1 MQNQAAPAASPLSN
15 PVFFKLFSAQVIAL
29 VGTGLTTVALTL
41 LAYDLAQENAGV
53 VLGTALAFKMLAY
66 VLFAPVIGGVAHRF
80 ARKPL
85 LISLDVVRAVIVLL
99 MPFVTAVWQVYLL
112 IFLLNLFSA
121 GFKPVFAA
129 TIPDVLPGEA
139 QYTKALS
146 YSRLAYDLEN
156 LLSPT
161 LAGIALLFVSYTG
174 LFVSNSLAFLISAV
188 LILMCMLPKAEPQG
202 RLGGV
207 WGEISFG
214 VTAYIRT
221 PRLRALLA
229 LYMAVACAS
238 AVVIVNTVIYVKS
251 DLGGT
256 DQQVAMAFAAAGLGS
271 MLAALSVPRLLD
283 RVTDKTVMI
292 GGAVVMGVGVMA
304 IWGGPDLRN
313 MLPVWFLIGLGWSL
327 IQTPA
332 GRVVNRSAR
341 SSDRAA
347 YFSAQFALSHAC
359 WLLAY
364 PLAGQL
370 GSRLGVETTALYLG
384 LAVLFFAAVATTIWP
399 THGGQ
404 DLEHKHETQD
414 HLHTHTH
421 GPHHQHHHQ
430 GDEGP
435 EPHSH
440 PHHHPEV
447 RHSHDFVIDEHHL
460 SWPGPRV

>member
-129 TIPDVLPGEA
+129 TIPDVLPDEA

-188 LILMCMLPKAEPQG
+188 LILMCMLPKA
-202 RLGGV
+202 
-207 WGEISFG
+207 
-214 VTAYIRT
+214 
-221 PRLRALLA
+221 
-229 LYMAVACAS
+229 
-238 AVVIVNTVIYVKS
+238 
-251 DLGGT
+251 
-256 DQQVAMAFAAAGLGS
+256 
-271 MLAALSVPRLLD
+271 
-283 RVTDKTVMI
+283 
-292 GGAVVMGVGVMA
+292 
-304 IWGGPDLRN
+304 
-313 MLPVWFLIGLGWSL
+313 
-327 IQTPA
+327 
-332 GRVVNRSAR
+332 
-341 SSDRAA
+341 
-347 YFSAQFALSHAC
+347 
-359 WLLAY
+359 
-364 PLAGQL
+364 
-370 GSRLGVETTALYLG
+370 
-384 LAVLFFAAVATTIWP
+384 
-399 THGGQ
+399 
-404 DLEHKHETQD
+404 
-414 HLHTHTH
+414 
-421 GPHHQHHHQ
+421 
-430 GDEGP
+430 
-435 EPHSH
+435 
-440 PHHHPEV
+440 
-447 RHSHDFVIDEHHL
+447 
-460 SWPGPRV
+460 